1 MRSRAGAAV
10 RATVVAGALA
20 LLTAACGTSATGTS
34 QGGGT
39 TAPPKVITVGTLYSG
54 SGSFATSSLP
64 EYAGLQFWVRHE
76 NAKGGVYVKA
86 FRKRIPVKLVSYNDQ
101 SSSTTATTLYS
112 QLVTQDHVDLLVSDF
127 GSVLTAAAVT
137 IAQEHHRVLF
147 DQSGTGTAFFTP
159 NNPYIVLC
167 DLPTS
172 AIWPK
177 SLVGFLHAEHITR
190 VAMVYGSNEFD
201 ASQANTVRTGLARYH
216 VTPVYDHS
224 VPTATSDYTT
234 IVHSMAA
241 AHPQAVLELGYPPND
256 IAFLQAVAASGAHFP
271 MTFTAFPGQLHHL
284 IEQNVGQ
291 KGMAYTFSY
300 GNPPQLAH
308 NNVTIGLGTTAFET
322 AFAPS
327 APSSVNFLDVAGYNT
342 GVAIQ
347 AALGN
352 ASSFTQLSI
361 RSGLAKASTAGM
373 TTIEG
378 NFRLDSEGAQVGELL
393 PVSQMVPSGSTTKIE
408 MVYPPSSATAKAV
421 YPAP

>member
-1 MRSRAGAAV
+1 MVTGS
-10 RATVVAGALA
+10 LA
-20 LLTAACGTSATGTS
+20 LLASACGTSATGTS
-34 QGGGT
+34 GGGSST
-39 TAPPKVITVGTLYSG
+39 GASTAPKQITVGTLYSG
-54 SGSFATSSLP
+54 SGSFATSSMP
-64 EYAGLQFWVRHE
+64 EYAGLQFWVKHE
-76 NAKGGVYVKA
+76 NAKGGVFVKA
-86 FRKRIPVKLVSYNDQ
+86 FHKRIPVKLVAYNDQ
-101 SSSTTATTLYS
+101 SSPTTATTLYN
-112 QLVTQDHVDLLVSDF
+112 QLVTQNNVDVLVSDF
-127 GSVLTAAAVT
+127 GSVLTAPAVA
-137 IAQEHHRVLF
+137 IAKEHKRVLF

-177 SLVGFLHAEHITR
+177 SLVGFLHAKHITK

-216 VTPVYDHS
+216 VTPVYDQS
-224 VPTATSDYTT
+224 VPTSTSDYTT

-256 IAFLQAVAASGAHFP
+256 IAFLQAVAASGTHFP

-291 KGMAYTFSY
+291 KGMSYTFSY
-300 GNPPQLAH
+300 GNPPQPVH
-308 NNVTIGLGTTAFET
+308 NTVTIGLGTTAFEK

-327 APSSVNFLDVAGYNT
+327 APSSVNFLNVAGYNT

-347 AALGN
+347 AALAN

-361 RSGLAKASTAGM
+361 RNGLGKASATM
-373 TTIEG
+373 KTIEG
-378 NFRLDSEGAQVGELL
+378 NFRLNSQGAQVGELL